1 MKYAFMREH
10 EQEFR
15 LRSMCRVFG
24 LHPSGYYAWLA
35 SPLSA
40 RGKDDLR
47 ALGVITHCW
56 LESGGEYGYGKLS
69 RDLHDL
75 GEACG
80 KHRIARCA
88 ERAFERRWAMAVGQA
103 AVAAKHR

>member
-15 LRSMCRVFG
+15 LRSMCRVFD

-35 SPLSA
+35 SPLSE

-47 ALGVITHCW
+47 VLGLIKHSW
-56 LESGGEYGYGKLS
+56 LERKLP
-69 RDLHDL
+69 R
-75 GEACG
+75 
-80 KHRIARCA
+80 
-88 ERAFERRWAMAVGQA
+88 QA
-103 AVAAKHR
+103 DTSKVEILAWR